1 MSPGIYMLTILVL
14 PVTAVIVFAMKY
26 ASSYAAARA
35 KITEQSNL
43 RALIAGNANQLS
55 QISIAL
61 KTIEDTQERQS
72 QTLASIYAM
81 LREVG

>member
-61 KTIEDTQERQS
+61 KTIEDTQ
-72 QTLASIYAM
+72 
-81 LREVG
+81 

>member
-1 MSPGIYMLTILVL
+1 MLTILVL